1 MLGAQLAGTGVEL
14 SIAFPGMTTTAM
26 TANWGPEGRAAA
38 AMLRVWGSHAH
49 VTAPQV
55 RVHGKVFAPAGAG
68 CHLHFSSIKVVVK
81 PKTYQRQLHD
91 VLGAWIQASGKLDG
105 RRPCAVLLLKY
116 SGVYSGVM
124 EA

>member
-1 MLGAQLAGTGVEL
+1 MPAMHVRTLSHAELVKQQVIAVRVSQLAGTGVEL

-55 RVHGKVFAPAGAG
+55 RMHGTFRGLPGWTPMRTSRQRRW
-68 CHLHFSSIKVVVK
+68 LSS
-81 PKTYQRQLHD
+81 QRINRD
-91 VLGAWIQASGKLDG
+91 
-105 RRPCAVLLLKY
+105 RCT
-116 SGVYSGVM
+116 M
-124 EA
+124 C